1 MAELTID
8 QALQQAIE
16 AHKTGQLQEADRLYT
31 AILNAQP
38 EHPDANH
45 NMGVLAVQVSKAQEA
60 LPFFKTAL
68 LANPNIAQFW
78 LSYIDALMKLEQL
91 TDAKAVLEQAKSN
104 GVNGDEFD
112 KVEQSLRDVEQE
124 TLEASGIGAK
134 APPQQQNVLDS
145 LKLGQAISLAKK
157 KCNDGSP
164 EEAERIYQDILAK
177 FPNNKRARDGLQ
189 GLASRSVSKASKAK
203 DLPQHQLR
211 SLMTLYEKGQLALV
225 IEHAEALSKQ
235 YPKAL
240 DVWNLM
246 GASAAQIGYLDQAIL
261 SFKRVLAV
269 KPDSADA
276 YYNIGKVLKQQGKL
290 EEAIL
295 AYNNALAIKPDYA
308 AAYYNIGNAL
318 TEQGKLEKAI
328 LAYNNALAIKPD
340 YADAC
345 NNMGNALTEQGKLEK
360 AILAYNNAL
369 AIKPDYAAAYYNM
382 GNALT
387 KQGKLEEA
395 LASYKKALSLKTD
408 YADAAVNL
416 VSLPVNSIDGQT
428 ISELSKKFSSICSN
442 IDDQSQK
449 LFFEANLLSHK
460 GEYDKAFRI
469 FVDANAEKLKKN
481 KSSIGS
487 EQKQSNAA
495 IKRISRWSV
504 KPQSEQ
510 KSSIKKLFILGPSG
524 SGKSTLETF
533 LIGSPN
539 VHPMFESYNF
549 EAIRKSEL
557 SMEETK
563 KLSMHDLFY
572 HDENSLASL
581 GYNVVTSTNPD
592 TIFQIDRLITM
603 LNNSFF
609 IFVKRNRIDIA
620 SEIFIKEYTRGHF
633 YSYDHSSIIKYLD
646 SYEYIWEVIKQKVP
660 QLTIEISFDDMLAD
674 PLETIKKISQ
684 KTGASLEVS
693 NTPNISI
700 TNLSS
705 PFREHYASHF
715 MVP

>member
-1 MAELTID
+1 VAELTID

-45 NMGVLAVQVSKAQEA
+45 NMGVLAVEVSKVQEA

-78 LSYIDALMKLEQL
+78 LSYIDALMKLEQS

-124 TLEASGIGAK
+124 TLEASRIGAK

-157 KCNDGSP
+157 KCKDGSP

-189 GLASRSVSKASKAK
+189 GLASRPVSKASKAK

-246 GASAAQIGYLDQAIL
+246 GASAAQIGHLDQAIL

-328 LAYNNALAIKPD
+328 LAYNNVLAIKPD

-395 LASYKKALSLKTD
+395 LASYKKALSLKAD

-510 KSSIKKLFILGPSG
+510 KSSIKKLFILGPSR

-563 KLSMHDLFY
+563 KIIMKYLFY

-592 TIFQIDRLITM
+592 IIFQIDRLITM

-693 NTPNISI
+693 NPPNISI

>member
-45 NMGVLAVQVSKAQEA
+45 NMGVLAVEVSKVQEA

-78 LSYIDALMKLEQL
+78 LSYIDALMKLEQS

-124 TLEASGIGAK
+124 TLEASRIGAK

-157 KCNDGSP
+157 KCKDGSP

-189 GLASRSVSKASKAK
+189 GLASRPVSKASKAK

-246 GASAAQIGYLDQAIL
+246 GASAAQIGHLDQAIL

-308 AAYYNIGNAL
+308 AAYYNI
-318 TEQGKLEKAI
+318 
-328 LAYNNALAIKPD
+328 
-340 YADAC
+340 
-345 NNMGNALTEQGKLEK
+345 GNALTEQGKLEK

-510 KSSIKKLFILGPSG
+510 KSSIKKLFILGPSR

-592 TIFQIDRLITM
+592 IIFQIDRLITM

-693 NTPNISI
+693 NPPNISI

>member
-1 MAELTID
+1 MTELTID
-8 QALQQAIE
+8 QALQKGVE
-16 AHKTGQLQEADRLYT
+16 AHKAGQLQEADRLYT
-31 AILNAQP
+31 AILKAQP
-38 EHPDANH
+38 KHPDANH
-45 NMGVLAVQVSKAQEA
+45 NIGVLAVDVGQVQEA
-60 LPFFKTAL
+60 LPFFKAAL
-68 LANPNIAQFW
+68 EANPNTAQFW
-78 LSYIDALMKLEQL
+78 LSYIDALIQLEQL
-91 TDAKAVLEQAKSN
+91 ADAKAVLDQAKRK
-104 GVNGDEFD
+104 GAKGDGFHNL
-112 KVEQSLRDVEQE
+112 EQRLQDAEREP
-124 TLEASGIGAK
+124 LEASQIATQ
-134 APPQQQNVLDS
+134 AQLNILDN

-177 FPNNKRARDGLQ
+177 FPNNKRASNGLK
-189 GLASRSVSKASKAK
+189 GLASRPVSKGSKAQ
-203 DLPQHQLR
+203 DLPEHRLQL
-211 SLMTLYEKGQLALV
+211 LMSLYEKRQLSLV
-225 IEHAEALSKQ
+225 IEHAEALTKQ
-235 YPKAL
+235 YPNAF

-246 GASAAQIGYLDQAIL
+246 GASAAQIGHLDQAIL
-261 SFKRVLAV
+261 AFKRVLAI

-276 YYNIGKVLKQQGKL
+276 FYNMGKVLKQLGKLEEAIQAYNNALAIDPDHADAFYNMGNALKEQGELEEAILAYNNALTIKPDYADACHNMGTVLKDQGKL

-295 AYNNALAIKPDYA
+295 AYNTALAIRPDYA
-308 AAYYNIGNAL
+308 QAYVNIGNAL
-318 TEQGKLEKAI
+318 KEQGKMEE
-328 LAYNNALAIKPD
+328 ALASYNKALSLKPD
-340 YADAC
+340 YADA
-345 NNMGNALTEQGKLEK
+345 AR
-360 AILAYNNAL
+360 
-369 AIKPDYAAAYYNM
+369 
-382 GNALT
+382 
-387 KQGKLEEA
+387 
-395 LASYKKALSLKTD
+395 
-408 YADAAVNL
+408 NL
-416 VSLPVNSIDGQT
+416 VLLPINSIDGQT

-592 TIFQIDRLITM
+592 IIFQIDRLITM

-693 NTPNISI
+693 NPPNISI

>member
-45 NMGVLAVQVSKAQEA
+45 NMGVLAVEVSKVQEA

-78 LSYIDALMKLEQL
+78 LSYIDALMKLEQS

-124 TLEASGIGAK
+124 TLEASRIGAK

-157 KCNDGSP
+157 KCKDGSP

-189 GLASRSVSKASKAK
+189 GLASRPVSKASKAK

-246 GASAAQIGYLDQAIL
+246 GASAAQIGHLDQAIL

-340 YADAC
+340 YA
-345 NNMGNALTEQGKLEK
+345 
-360 AILAYNNAL
+360 
-369 AIKPDYAAAYYNM
+369 AAYYNM

-395 LASYKKALSLKTD
+395 LASYKKALSLKAD

-510 KSSIKKLFILGPSG
+510 KSSIKKLFILGPSR

-592 TIFQIDRLITM
+592 IIFQIDRLITM

-693 NTPNISI
+693 NPPNISI